1 MVKLWRVKGFTMV
14 EPMIVMAILSFA
26 TFTMVSMI
34 RPMEYRLADQQ
45 TSLALYA
52 QSLSMIDANRYDVPI
67 VDGCNVDQWFY
78 HPGGTVNQ
86 ANTFYC
92 DHHSLIVHLGSGNIE
107 IERLY

>member
-1 MVKLWRVKGFTMV
+1 MV
-14 EPMIVMAILSFA
+14 ETMIVMAILSLA
-26 TFTMVSMI
+26 TLTMVSMI

-52 QSLSMIDANRYDVPI
+52 QSLSMIDANRYDVPV

>member
-1 MVKLWRVKGFTMV
+1 MV
-14 EPMIVMAILSFA
+14 EPMIVMAILSLA
-26 TFTMVSMI
+26 TLTMVSMI

>member
-1 MVKLWRVKGFTMV
+1 MV

>member
-1 MVKLWRVKGFTMV
+1 MV
-14 EPMIVMAILSFA
+14 ETMIVMAILSLA
-26 TFTMVSMI
+26 TLTMVSMI